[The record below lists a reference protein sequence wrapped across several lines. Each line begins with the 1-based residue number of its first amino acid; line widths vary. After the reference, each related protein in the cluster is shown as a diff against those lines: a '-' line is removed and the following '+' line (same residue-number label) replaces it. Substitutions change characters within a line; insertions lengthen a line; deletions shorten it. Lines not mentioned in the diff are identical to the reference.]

1 VLFTEG
7 LARIQASRASVLGT
21 SEPLSTVLL
30 GVVFLGEALTLPVA
44 LGALLILVGVV
55 ATAPP
60 AERLLR
66 CLGPRF
72 RIDAGPE

>member
-30 GVVFLGEALTLPVA
+30 GVVFLGEALTLPVG
-44 LGALLILVGVV
+44 LGALLILVGVL
-55 ATAPP
+55 ATAPL

-66 CLGPRF
+66 GLGPRF
-72 RIDAGPE
+72 RIDAGPK